1 MIVTMGIIETMAAV
15 HHRGGVATVPVHP
28 QPP

>member
-1 MIVTMGIIETMAAV
+1 MIVTMGIMETMAAV
-15 HHRGGVATVPVHP
+15 HHQWRCATVPVHP